1 MQTGY
6 VQIIYGAGKGKTAM
20 ALGKGLSVV
29 AAGKTAV
36 LIQFLQGG
44 LDAEQ
49 MAAYNRL
56 EPELQVFRFEKSA
69 ESFSKLSEE
78 AKARELMNIQNGLN
92 FAKKVMATGECDML
106 ILDGVLGLVDQ
117 KIVPLEDIQ
126 KLLSAREETM
136 NLVLT
141 GTVLPEELKEQA
153 DSIIRLESVK

>member
-1 MQTGY
+1 
-6 VQIIYGAGKGKTAM
+6 
-20 ALGKGLSVV
+20 
-29 AAGKTAV
+29 
-36 LIQFLQGG
+36 
-44 LDAEQ
+44 
-49 MAAYNRL
+49 
-56 EPELQVFRFEKSA
+56 
-69 ESFSKLSEE
+69 
-78 AKARELMNIQNGLN
+78 MNIQNGLN

-126 KLLSAREETM
+126 KLLSVREETM